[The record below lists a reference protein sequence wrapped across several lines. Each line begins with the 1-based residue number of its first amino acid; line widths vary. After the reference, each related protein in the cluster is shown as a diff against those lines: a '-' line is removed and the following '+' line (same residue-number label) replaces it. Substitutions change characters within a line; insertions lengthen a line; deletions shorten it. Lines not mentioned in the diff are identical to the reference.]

1 VGTAFLSSS
10 CFKLS
15 PDDAAHMTCPQ
26 PPDAMSFERS
36 ADARNSSY
44 SCLAIPCMADN
55 EGSGNFD
62 TFREC
67 LSGPLIEKSAITPIR
82 PKKRRTTQAHRNASK
97 VVKGH
102 VGHGEEGHNAA
113 EDLAEFIDV
122 NSTFI
127 DGIVGC

>member
-1 VGTAFLSSS
+1 MGTAFLSSS

-15 PDDAAHMTCPQ
+15 PDDAVHVTCPQ
-26 PPDAMSFERS
+26 PPDAISFECS
-36 ADARNSSY
+36 ARNSSY

-62 TFREC
+62 IFREC
-67 LSGPLIEKSAITPIR
+67 LSGPLIEKSAITPTR
-82 PKKRRTTQAHRNASK
+82 PKKRRIAQAHRNASK

>member
-1 VGTAFLSSS
+1 VGTAYLSSS
-10 CFKLS
+10 CFILS
-15 PDDAAHMTCPQ
+15 PDDAVHVTCPQ
-26 PPDAMSFERS
+26 PPDAECS

-55 EGSGNFD
+55 EGSSNFD

>member
-1 VGTAFLSSS
+1 MGTALLSSS

-15 PDDAAHMTCPQ
+15 PDDAVHVTCPQ
-26 PPDAMSFERS
+26 PPDAMSFECF

-44 SCLAIPCMADN
+44 SCLASPCMAEN

-67 LSGPLIEKSAITPIR
+67 LSGPLIEKSAVTPIR